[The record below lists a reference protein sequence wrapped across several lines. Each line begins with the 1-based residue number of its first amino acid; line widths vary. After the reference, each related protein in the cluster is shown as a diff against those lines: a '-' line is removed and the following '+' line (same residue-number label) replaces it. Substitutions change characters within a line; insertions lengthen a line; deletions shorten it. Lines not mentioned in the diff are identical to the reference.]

1 MIALDGSALFAV
13 ILDEPMAERCD
24 QALRAAGTEL
34 IMSSA
39 SLTETLI
46 VAAGKN
52 LYDEM
57 QAFIAALQPTIIPL
71 TEPRARAAADAYR
84 RWGKNFHPA
93 RLNLG
98 DSFAYALAMEHAC
111 PLLFVGN
118 DFAQTDVVSAL
129 AG

>member
-1 MIALDGSALFAV
+1 MIALDGSALFAILLGEQDGPRCRRV
-13 ILDEPMAERCD
+13 LDEAD
-24 QALRAAGTEL
+24 AL
-34 IMSSA
+34 IMSAA
-39 SLTETLI
+39 SLTELFV
-46 VAAGKN
+46 VASGKN
-52 LYDEM
+52 AYDEM
-57 QAFIAALQPTIIPL
+57 QAFVAALQPTIIPL
-71 TEPRARAAADAYR
+71 TEPRARAAAEAYR

-118 DFAQTDVVSAL
+118 DFAQTDVVPAL

>member
-1 MIALDGSALFAV
+1 MIVIDSSALMA
-13 ILDEPMAERCD
+13 ILANEPDAERCQHVIEGAEEVLMSSVTLSEVLVVAD
-24 QALRAAGTEL
+24 QREVGDDMRRLIDLIGPRIVALDAAG
-34 IMSSA
+34 A
-39 SLTETLI
+39 YR
-46 VAAGKN
+46 VA
-52 LYDEM
+52 
-57 QAFIAALQPTIIPL
+57 Q
-71 TEPRARAAADAYR
+71 AYR

-118 DFAQTDVVSAL
+118 DFAQTDVVPAL